1 MKFPVFSLLA
11 GNLAFSETS
20 SQLTL
25 PSSGES
31 RANLTSSAQN
41 KQLPDPNSLF
51 AASVSTRCARRDRPE
66 AGRRPRYRKF
76 ESIPLQQ
83 TVCLSPANVFEG
95 REPRLSAR
103 VSAAGLA
110 TGSAETRRVFQFA
123 PVGGNISVGP
133 YSSTA
138 LPLSGGRRGR
148 PLIRTKSGLR
158 RTERAVDL

>member
-1 MKFPVFSLLA
+1 VRFLIDECLTVDLVSVAGQFAPDSPLEGDGFEPSVPVAREPVYIAEMNWGDRRGQPKNSA
-11 GNLAFSETS
+11 G
-20 SQLTL
+20 
-25 PSSGES
+25 
-31 RANLTSSAQN
+31 
-41 KQLPDPNSLF
+41 
-51 AASVSTRCARRDRPE
+51 
-66 AGRRPRYRKF
+66 YRWF
-76 ESIPLQQ
+76 ESISLQQ

-138 LPLSGGRRGR
+138 LPLNGADEGAR
-148 PLIRTKSGLR
+148 
-158 RTERAVDL
+158 